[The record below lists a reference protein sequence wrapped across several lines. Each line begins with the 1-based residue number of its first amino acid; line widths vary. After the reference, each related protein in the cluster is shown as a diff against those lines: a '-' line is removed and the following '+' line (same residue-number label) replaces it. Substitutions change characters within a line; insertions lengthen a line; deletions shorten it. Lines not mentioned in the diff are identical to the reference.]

1 MLKKVSPVFVVVT
14 ILVLAISSLMIN
26 TVSAQE
32 GAIDPNTP
40 ISNVDGVMPL
50 AEVSNIEST
59 SESFEGS
66 GELAPEGAQIAGP
79 RTVAAPVM
87 TVKPSTVIGV
97 DSRLRV
103 TPTTAFPNRAIAYL
117 LITWANNAQGSC
129 TGWFIGPRTVA
140 TAGHCLYNTA
150 AGAAHG
156 WAKSVIVYAGRN
168 GATLP
173 YPGTSA
179 HRLYSVTGWTSS
191 GSPAFDYGAIQTKA
205 AIGSTVGY
213 FGWRWQTSNV
223 FGPSAYTVRGYPG
236 DKPSATMWTMNGLV
250 TGVSANRL
258 WYSIDTAG
266 GQSGSPFYRSIST
279 ATPTCCYGFGI
290 HTYGTSV
297 SPYFGNSATRITS
310 GASANLSTWKAA
322 VYP

>member
-26 TVSAQE
+26 SVSAQE
-32 GAIDPNTP
+32 GALDPNTP
-40 ISNVDGVMPL
+40 ISNVDGIMPL
-50 AEVSNIEST
+50 AEVSNTEST
-59 SESFEGS
+59 SEPFAGS
-66 GELAPEGAQIAGP
+66 GELAPEGAEIAGP

-87 TVKPSTVIGV
+87 TVKPSSIIGV
-97 DSRLRV
+97 DSRIRV
-103 TPTTAFPNRAIAYL
+103 NPTTTYPARAVAYL

-168 GATLP
+168 GSTLP

-191 GSPAFDYGAIQTKA
+191 GNPAFDYGAIQTKA
-205 AIGSTVGY
+205 AIGNTVGY
-213 FGWRWQTSNV
+213 FGWRWQSSNTFAGV
-223 FGPSAYTVRGYPG
+223 YTVQGYPG
-236 DKPSATMWTMNGLV
+236 DKPATQWKMGGAITN
-250 TGVSANRL
+250 VSANRL
-258 WYSIDTAG
+258 WYGIDTYG
-266 GQSGSPFYRSIST
+266 GQSGSPLHKAYGSP
-279 ATPTCCYGFGI
+279 AVCCYGFGI

-310 GASANLSTWKAA
+310 TVSTNLTNWRAA
-322 VYP
+322 LYP